1 MTEVAFRKLLAVCCD
16 QRVLVFPEEPK
27 INKSPLESSI
37 SDLEEGLQGFFCYRL
52 LREIFHFFTLPHHID
67 KIRNRKHNFLFKSHV
82 VYSCKF
88 VPQVQ
93 IKFHYVCS
101 LSLQNWKVNFFPF
114 STIPQNIIVPFLWKN
129 GNIAICFKFPSKYEF
144 VRCKLFWSNL
154 NQSSPCRKDCLKH
167 SEHAHHKYQEEEFQK
182 RNIKILLHTSMLS
195 KPVISMLEWH
205 MYMLCFFGAEN
216 LSSF

>member
-1 MTEVAFRKLLAVCCD
+1 MILLSPPPTD
-16 QRVLVFPEEPK
+16 FISPSS
-27 INKSPLESSI
+27 KSGIDDTRGLLLQSI
-37 SDLEEGLQGFFCYRL
+37 SSPSL
-52 LREIFHFFTLPHHID
+52 IIID
-67 KIRNRKHNFLFKSHV
+67 KIPNRNNHFLFKPHV

-114 STIPQNIIVPFLWKN
+114 STIPQNIIVPFFWEN
-129 GNIAICFKFPSKYEF
+129 GNIARCFKFPSKYEF

-205 MYMLCFFGAEN
+205 TCYVFWGRNLNSFFN
-216 LSSF
+216 LKEAKECINCI